1 MNIPD
6 EATMA
11 SYDALCAIYWPD
23 TQTYDVATADLDT
36 VSETVYTVLE
46 AAWPHMKD
54 ATPEFPEAY
63 QLAQDLYEALDEKG
77 DPS

>member
-6 EATMA
+6 EA
-11 SYDALCAIYWPD
+11 AL
-23 TQTYDVATADLDT
+23 
-36 VSETVYTVLE
+36 
-46 AAWPHMKD
+46 PHMKD

-77 DPS
+77 TRS